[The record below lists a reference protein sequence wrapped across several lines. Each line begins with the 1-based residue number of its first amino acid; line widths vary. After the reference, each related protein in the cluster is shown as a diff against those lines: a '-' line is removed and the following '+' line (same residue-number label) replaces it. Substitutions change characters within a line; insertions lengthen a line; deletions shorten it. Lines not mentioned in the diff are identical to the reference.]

1 VIDAVNLEK
10 AGAPTVARIRARP
23 MGPILGGLDREVRL
37 IRELVQLPLKF
48 PAIYRQLGIAP
59 IRGLILYGPPGTGKT
74 LLARATANELD
85 AQFYYINGPEI
96 VGFTYGESESN
107 LRRIFGEAVHHSPSV
122 IFIDEL
128 DAIAIRRGESGS
140 HSDTR
145 IVTQLLSLMD
155 GVNRVDGVVVVGT
168 TNRLDVID
176 VALRRPGR
184 FDYELYIGAP
194 DRSGREQI
202 LGVHTREMPLD
213 RAARAFVPELAAD
226 TSGFVGADLMSLCRL
241 AGLHALRRHLP
252 LQGIDWSRA
261 QHHAQTLHAQVEDF
275 KAARRECRPSAARG
289 TLVVAAE
296 HGFAQVGGLAAAK
309 AQLQVCLVTPL
320 AGGAEA
326 PQGVVLHGSSGV
338 GKSLLAKAVAKE
350 AGASLILVSGPELF
364 SKWLGETEEAVRH
377 VFKLAR
383 ELAPSLIFFDQL
395 DAIAPVRGR
404 GTGSWS
410 TERVVHQLLAEL
422 DNLNGAGDVGVIA
435 ATNRL
440 DLIDEALLQPGR
452 LGTTIA
458 LALPEA
464 AEREA
469 ILAMH
474 LHGAKREADAD
485 AMASLARSAEGFSG
499 SQLRMF
505 AVYLKR
511 EIAALPDAE
520 PIAWEMLYKRWRQ
533 QTTLDAPGGAPAP
546 TKSPATDDRHP
557 QP

>member
-1 VIDAVNLEK
+1 
-10 AGAPTVARIRARP
+10 
-23 MGPILGGLDREVRL
+23 M
-37 IRELVQLPLKF
+37 
-48 PAIYRQLGIAP
+48 
-59 IRGLILYGPPGTGKT
+59 
-74 LLARATANELD
+74 
-85 AQFYYINGPEI
+85 
-96 VGFTYGESESN
+96 
-107 LRRIFGEAVHHSPSV
+107 
-122 IFIDEL
+122 
-128 DAIAIRRGESGS
+128 
-140 HSDTR
+140 
-145 IVTQLLSLMD
+145 
-155 GVNRVDGVVVVGT
+155 
-168 TNRLDVID
+168 
-176 VALRRPGR
+176 
-184 FDYELYIGAP
+184 
-194 DRSGREQI
+194 
-202 LGVHTREMPLD
+202 
-213 RAARAFVPELAAD
+213 
-226 TSGFVGADLMSLCRL
+226 
-241 AGLHALRRHLP
+241 
-252 LQGIDWSRA
+252 
-261 QHHAQTLHAQVEDF
+261 
-275 KAARRECRPSAARG
+275 
-289 TLVVAAE
+289 
-296 HGFAQVGGLAAAK
+296 
-309 AQLQVCLVTPL
+309 
-320 AGGAEA
+320 
-326 PQGVVLHGSSGV
+326 
-338 GKSLLAKAVAKE
+338 
-350 AGASLILVSGPELF
+350 
-364 SKWLGETEEAVRH
+364 RH